1 MGFYIG
7 WLDFLDIFLKITRV
21 ILGSQPL
28 GAADM
33 KKHNHPVIKSQPKS
47 IFGTAKHAIVHVMV
61 FSIISVAGH
70 VATSGLSASLSDV
83 GRGIAPPIGGM
94 YWM

>member
-1 MGFYIG
+1 MDFYIG
-7 WLDFLDIFLKITRV
+7 CLDFLDIFLKITRV

-28 GAADM
+28 GATAM
-33 KKHNHPVIKSQPKS
+33 KKQHHAVKKSQPKS
-47 IFGTAKHAIVHVMV
+47 IMATARHAIVHVMV

-70 VATSGLSASLSDV
+70 VATSSLSASLSDV
-83 GRGIAPPIGGM
+83 GRGITPPIGGM